1 MLEAMKAKAYK
12 PESYSTVSPY
22 LVVSDAAA
30 TIEFLKSIFSATE
43 LRRFPGSDGKRLMH
57 AEVRIDDTIIMLGD
71 SCEGWPATSS
81 HVHVYVAHVDA
92 VFQSAIAAGA
102 KPLQEPVKKKDE
114 DKRGGF
120 QDPWGTSWWV
130 ATKVA

>member
-1 MLEAMKAKAYK
+1 MNGSTYK

-22 LVVSDAAA
+22 LVVPDAAA
-30 TIEFLKSIFSATE
+30 TIEFLKAIFKATE
-43 LRRFPGSDGKRLMH
+43 LRRFPGPDGKRLMH
-57 AEVRIDDTIIMLGD
+57 AEVRIDDSIIMLGD
-71 SCEGWPATSS
+71 ALEGWPASPC
-81 HVHVYVAHVDA
+81 HVHVYVEDVDA

-102 KPLQEPVKKKDE
+102 KPLQEPVKKEDE

-130 ATKVA
+130 ATKVG

>member
-1 MLEAMKAKAYK
+1 MTARSYK
-12 PESYSTVSPY
+12 PESYNTVSPY
-22 LVVSDAAA
+22 LVVPDAAA
-30 TIEFLKSIFSATE
+30 TIEFLKTIFSATE
-43 LRRFPGSDGKRLMH
+43 LRRFPGPDGKRLMH
-57 AEVRIDDTIIMLGD
+57 AEVRIDDSIIMLGD
-71 SCEGWPATSS
+71 ACEGWPATPC
-81 HVHVYVAHVDA
+81 HVHVYVADVDA

-102 KPLQEPVKKKDE
+102 KPLQQPVKKEDE